1 MYYNST
7 RFLSLQ
13 YSERALVGFADVNR
27 SLQRI
32 TPERAMYN
40 NWMMFDV
47 ASDLG
52 KEKEWGDV
60 QTLRLK

>member
-1 MYYNST
+1 M
-7 RFLSLQ
+7 Q